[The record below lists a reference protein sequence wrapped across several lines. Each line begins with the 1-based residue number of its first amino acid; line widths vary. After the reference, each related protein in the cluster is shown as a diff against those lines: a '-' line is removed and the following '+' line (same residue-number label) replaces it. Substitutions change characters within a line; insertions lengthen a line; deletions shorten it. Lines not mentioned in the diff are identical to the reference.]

1 MANAQNDFNLELM
14 KNQKYPGYKAIAGI
28 YKVVFLFAAPGD
40 PSLFCPDT
48 LLI

>member
-1 MANAQNDFNLELM
+1 MHKNYFNLKLI
-14 KNQKYPGYKAIAGI
+14 KNQKCLGYKAIPNI
-28 YKVVFLFAAPGD
+28 YKVVFLFAALRD

>member
-1 MANAQNDFNLELM
+1 MADAQNDFNLKLI
-14 KNQKYPGYKAIAGI
+14 KNQKRLEYKAIPSI
-28 YKVVFLFAAPGD
+28 YKVVFLSTALRD